1 MPGHPETSHCRTSDI
16 SLPRL
21 RRTTQPTTV
30 VEGAFP
36 GLPSNKFPKLY
47 VHLWRTYFFG
57 QLSPSNSN
65 GCFLTLGAASHPP
78 GPCAIRE
85 EVMFLHSTRSEQ
97 LATLAGQVSLAEEA
111 TPELLSE
118 IVAKTARRLS
128 APGAA
133 QLDQLI
139 EAGALIEAALALVN
153 LELPLWQIRRITYD
167 EGEWHC
173 AMSRQRELPEWL
185 DRAIETSH
193 ASLTL
198 AIVSVYIEALRQIEA
213 SREPSRPSVPQTR
226 GGQFE
231 PVCCDNFA

>member
-1 MPGHPETSHCRTSDI
+1 
-16 SLPRL
+16 
-21 RRTTQPTTV
+21 
-30 VEGAFP
+30 
-36 GLPSNKFPKLY
+36 
-47 VHLWRTYFFG
+47 
-57 QLSPSNSN
+57 
-65 GCFLTLGAASHPP
+65 
-78 GPCAIRE
+78 
-85 EVMFLHSTRSEQ
+85 MFLHSPCSEQ
-97 LATLAGQVSLAEEA
+97 LATLARKVSLADEA

-128 APGAA
+128 ALGDAA

-139 EAGALIEAALALVN
+139 DAGALTEAAFALVN

-185 DRAIETSH
+185 DQAIETSH

-198 AIVSVYIEALRQIEA
+198 AIVSVYIETLRQIEA
-213 SREPSRPSVPQTR
+213 SREPSRPSVPQTW
-226 GGQFE
+226 GDQFE

>member
-1 MPGHPETSHCRTSDI
+1 
-16 SLPRL
+16 
-21 RRTTQPTTV
+21 
-30 VEGAFP
+30 
-36 GLPSNKFPKLY
+36 
-47 VHLWRTYFFG
+47 
-57 QLSPSNSN
+57 
-65 GCFLTLGAASHPP
+65 
-78 GPCAIRE
+78 
-85 EVMFLHSTRSEQ
+85 MFLHSTRSEQ
-97 LATLAGQVSLAEEA
+97 LATLAGHVSLADEA
-111 TPELLSE
+111 TPELFSE

-128 APGAA
+128 STGAA

-139 EAGALIEAALALVN
+139 EAGALTEAALALVN

-185 DRAIETSH
+185 DQAIETSH

-198 AIVSVYIEALRQIEA
+198 AIVGVYIETLRQIEA